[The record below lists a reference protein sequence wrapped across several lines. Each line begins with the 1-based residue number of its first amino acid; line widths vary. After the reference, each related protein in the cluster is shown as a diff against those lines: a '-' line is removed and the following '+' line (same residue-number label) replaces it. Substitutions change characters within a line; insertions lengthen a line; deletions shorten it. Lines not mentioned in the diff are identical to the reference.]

1 VCVSDTWLNSDIS
14 NSEIL
19 DERYEIFRKDRESRG
34 GGVLVAVKSE
44 SFKSIREIK
53 TDGHLEIVII
63 DILTD
68 SNSHLIVRS
77 CYRPPNSNEAWLT
90 EFNNFLAD
98 ICNNYDNVILAGD
111 FNFRNIVWQSDIDA
125 PTKETCKL

>member
-1 VCVSDTWLNSDIS
+1 MSAMKYSVKTERAELVVHLWQLKVNRLKVFVKLKLN
-14 NSEIL
+14 
-19 DERYEIFRKDRESRG
+19 
-34 GGVLVAVKSE
+34 
-44 SFKSIREIK
+44 
-53 TDGHLEIVII
+53 
-63 DILTD
+63 
-68 SNSHLIVRS
+68 SNSHLIVCS